1 MSGIIENVVDLR
13 VNHLLFTFFNHTFVC
28 WCMIEQI
35 NKSYCCVG
43 LMSGTSL
50 DGLDIAMCNLRIN
63 DGKWSYSFIKT
74 QTVEYTLEWEQ
85 KLKNAFYLSGAELM
99 QLHRDYGKWLG
110 QQVNLFLEGVGGK
123 PDFIA
128 SHGHT
133 IFHEPHNQMNFQLGD
148 GATLAATSG
157 ITVVSDFRSLDIC
170 LGGQGAPLVP
180 VGDQLLFDSYSAC
193 INLGGFANV
202 SVVNDGERIAW
213 DICAL
218 NFVLNK
224 LAKQL
229 GEEYDEGGTLG
240 RRGEIIQSLLDDLSN
255 LEYYKRRA
263 PKSLGQEWVEKE
275 LWPIIDK
282 YNSEPVE
289 KIAHTYYQHVKDVM
303 VNEFKS
309 LGDGE
314 VLFTGGGVYNS
325 YLMDLLKDNL
335 TQNVHIPNKN
345 LIEYKEALVFALL
358 GALRIE
364 NKANCWKSVTGA
376 EKDSSS
382 GVVHEV

>member
-1 MSGIIENVVDLR
+1 
-13 VNHLLFTFFNHTFVC
+13 
-28 WCMIEQI
+28 MIEQI

-63 DGKWSYSFIKT
+63 DGKWTYSFIKT
-74 QTVEYTLEWEQ
+74 QTVEYTSELEQ

-110 QQVNLFLEGVGGK
+110 QQVNHFLEGVGEK

-148 GATLAATSG
+148 GGMLAATSG
-157 ITVVSDFRSLDIC
+157 ITVVSDFRTLDIC

-180 VGDQLLFDSYSAC
+180 VGDQLLFESYSAC

-202 SVVNDGERIAW
+202 SVVKDGKRLAW

-224 LAKQL
+224 LAKQV
-229 GEEYDEGGTLG
+229 GEDYDEGGALG
-240 RRGEIIQSLLDDLSN
+240 RRGKIIRSLLDDLSN
-255 LEYYKRRA
+255 LEYYKGRA

-289 KIAHTYYQHVKDVM
+289 NIAHTYYHHVAEVISCELE
-303 VNEFKS
+303 VV
-309 LGDGE
+309 GDGS
-314 VLFTGGGVYNS
+314 VLITGGGVYNS
-325 YLMDLLKDNL
+325 YLIELL
-335 TQNVHIPNKN
+335 QNKMRQFIEIPDRN

-358 GALRIE
+358 GALRMQGE
-364 NKANCWKSVTGA
+364 VNCWSSVTGA
-376 EKDSSS
+376 KKNSSS
-382 GVVHEV
+382 GVIHRI